1 MWPIF
6 LSILIP
12 MEILFI
18 REGGHT
24 VQSSRHATKWM
35 VELMQVFWFTL
46 DNQHLDNQLHTV
58 KKIKLR
64 DNKKSGDGRLLREV
78 SALRQLSHRYIVR
91 YYTTWTETSDSR
103 SAAASD
109 SESDA
114 DTVDGITSVP
124 HSHSTKSKSK
134 TGSSENLLSLDL
146 NDFGS
151 DRSRSSF
158 PSIHFGGS
166 GDSSEGSSEG
176 EDDDDGLEDLFDP
189 LPTPKPNRMLS
200 RPRTPTPSTSRTT
213 LYIQMVC

>member
-1 MWPIF
+1 MD
-6 LSILIP
+6 
-12 MEILFI
+12 
-18 REGGHT
+18 GGIYAGT
-24 VQSSRHATKWM
+24 YV
-35 VELMQVFWFTL
+35 LTL
-46 DNQHLDNQLHTV
+46 DARHINDDFLTV

-124 HSHSTKSKSK
+124 HSHSKSRSR

-158 PSIHFGGS
+158 PSIHFGGT

-176 EDDDDGLEDLFDP
+176 EDEEDGLEDLFDP

-213 LYIQMVC
+213 LYIQMVR